1 MRGIRNAHMKGVGT
15 TLHFFIMKINSKTKI
30 DSLGVIAN
38 SEKVFGLSTE
48 TSNPPCLIIPK
59 YVGEIADSAFQN
71 LESLEAIYI
80 PDTLKRIGTN
90 AFKGCTSL
98 FTIIVHDSIEVI
110 RFRNERGDM
119 DVTLRKPFS
128 VLNKYLCDGYE
139 ARLFKAGEDTSWD

>member
-1 MRGIRNAHMKGVGT
+1 
-15 TLHFFIMKINSKTKI
+15 MKINSKTKI

-98 FTIIVHDSIEVI
+98 FTIILHDSIEVI